1 MPSYNHPSSKM
12 KPSLQSSQI
21 SAPYFF
27 ILFFLIMKP
36 SVEMPSFGQRVPVRE
51 ESAYDDLQLELY

>member
-21 SAPYFF
+21 SAPYLFY
-27 ILFFLIMKP
+27 FFLIMKP